1 MQNFSVITKAAIEDL
16 TNARINKKEIIS
28 IIIDLKSLG
37 SVLKNE
43 EILKLKLE
51 MNYKKVYELI
61 NKLKK
66 PSKLKIESVD
76 KEWRIINILG
86 ELGLILRNFI
96 KAIGKNN
103 NLINIY
109 GILME
114 FLSEDRKLYRLI
126 KNI

>member
-28 IIIDLKSLG
+28 IIVDLKSLG

-66 PSKLKIESVD
+66 PSKLKVGSVD
-76 KEWRIINILG
+76 KEWRIINMLG
-86 ELGLILRNFI
+86 ELGLILKNFI
-96 KAIGKNN
+96 KALGKDK
-103 NLINIY
+103 NLVNAY

-114 FLSEDRKLYRLI
+114 FLSEDRELYRLI